1 MYSFIF
7 IFYSYTRILSDCGIE
22 YERTEMRIPTEEE
35 YGTSSS
41 SSSSSSFRRH
51 PSTAEMSEAEEIA
64 TPEENEAASTSSS
77 SFRHRPSAVALC
89 AAEGMA
95 TPEENK
101 ASAPKRIRG
110 WSSRRCEGCD
120 GRSEWRSRRREG

>member
-1 MYSFIF
+1 M
-7 IFYSYTRILSDCGIE
+7 FYSYTRILSDCGIE
-22 YERTEMRIPTEEE
+22 YEQTQMRIPTEEE
-35 YGTSSS
+35 YGAS

-51 PSTAEMSEAEEIA
+51 PSTAEISEAEEIA
-64 TPEENEAASTSSS
+64 TPEETEAASTSSS

-101 ASAPKRIRG
+101 ASAPKRIRAPPPIDPQN
-110 WSSRRCEGCD
+110 SASAPVLRRTK
-120 GRSEWRSRRREG
+120 RF